1 MSTPASVAAAAATA
15 ANFTPDSAGPVT
27 AGERIASL
35 DVLRGVAL
43 LGILPMNIQAFSMIS
58 AAYVNPT
65 AYGDFHGA
73 NYWVWF
79 FCHVLADEKFMTIF
93 SMLFGAGIYLM
104 TSHIEAAGRSP
115 GAIHYRRMGWL
126 ILFGL
131 LHAYLLWYGDILVN
145 YGLCGLLA
153 YRFRKTTPRRLI
165 IYGIAFTAVA
175 SLLFVYTAWS
185 MPHWPAQQREAFT
198 QQIWQ
203 PTPTMTADEVA
214 AYRSGWWGEMR
225 QRASDS
231 LVVEF
236 QGFLFLAFWRVEG
249 LMLIGIALFKLGIL
263 SARAPVKLYWSFI
276 VAALVIACPAII
288 YGVHR
293 DIVAGWDMRYSFF
306 LGTQYNYWASILVAL
321 GWVGVTM
328 LVCQSPLKWFT
339 QPLAAVGRMAFSNYI
354 LDTIICTSIFYGF
367 GLGLFGKVSRVQQIE
382 MVFAIWIVQ
391 LAISPI
397 WLRYFQFGPLEWF
410 WRSLTYW
417 KRQPF
422 RRGGQGSGGISEYP
436 QRAARSA

>member
-1 MSTPASVAAAAATA
+1 MSTPASAAAAAATA
-15 ANFTPDSAGPVT
+15 FSFKSSSTGPIT
-27 AGERIASL
+27 AKERIASL
-35 DVLRGVAL
+35 DVVRGVAL

-58 AAYVNPT
+58 AAYINPT
-65 AYGDFHGA
+65 AYGDLHGA

-79 FCHVLADEKFMTIF
+79 FCHLLADEKFMTIF

-104 TSHIEAAGRSP
+104 TSHIEAAGKHP
-115 GAIHYRRMGWL
+115 APLHFRRMGWL

-153 YRFRKTTPRRLI
+153 YCYRKMPPKKLMF
-165 IYGIAFTAVA
+165 YGLGFVAVA
-175 SLLFVYTAWS
+175 SVLFFYTAWS
-185 MPHWPAQQREAFT
+185 LPHWPAQQREVFT
-198 QQIWQ
+198 QQLWQ
-203 PTPTMTADEVA
+203 PTPAMTANEVA

-225 QRASDS
+225 QRATDS

-249 LMLIGIALFKLGIL
+249 LMLIGMALFKLEVFN
-263 SARAPVKLYWSFI
+263 ARAPARLYWRLIAGALFI
-276 VAALVIACPAII
+276 GMPAII

-293 DIVAGWDMRYSFF
+293 EVAAGWEMRYSFF
-306 LGTQYNYWASILVAL
+306 LANQYNYWGSILVSL
-321 GWVGVTM
+321 GWVGATM
-328 LVCQSPLKWFT
+328 LMCQSPLKRFT
-339 QPLAAVGRMAFSNYI
+339 RPLAAVGRTAFSNYI

-382 MVFAIWIVQ
+382 IVFAIWILQ
-391 LAISPI
+391 LVISPI
-397 WLRYFQFGPLEWF
+397 WLKYFQFGPLEWM

-417 KRQPF
+417 KRQGF
-422 RRGGQGSGGISEYP
+422 HKAGLHAGSAGP
-436 QRAARSA
+436 AKRHQRTA